1 MKPKDKIKN
10 ILIAITICFFIGVAF
25 FYTISKKEAPSTSL
39 LESVSDTT
47 LENTDSGRYNT
58 LDPETASRI
67 YFESYEAMEQY
78 FSDLDKKRERD
89 VAEYN
94 NLTKGT
100 IVEQIQNISIPS
112 YLDGKQLTQLQQG
125 KIYIKEP
132 ATEEFPNGISLWAA
146 DLEKNKKS
154 FVIDF
159 GAYLEKD
166 INSFVIG
173 DFNNDGL
180 DDVAHIIGYTGGG
193 SGYFYYLTIFIN
205 DHGKLK
211 YVTQEE
217 FGDRVFVKKLRY
229 ESGLFAIDMI
239 TQGEGDDF
247 MGYCCA
253 NVPITIKFKLEN
265 SKLVEVQ

>member
-58 LDPETASRI
+58 WDPETASRI

-154 FVIDF
+154 FVVD
-159 GAYLEKD
+159 
-166 INSFVIG
+166 
-173 DFNNDGL
+173 DFNKDRLN
-180 DDVAHIIGYTGGG
+180 DVAHIIGYTGFG